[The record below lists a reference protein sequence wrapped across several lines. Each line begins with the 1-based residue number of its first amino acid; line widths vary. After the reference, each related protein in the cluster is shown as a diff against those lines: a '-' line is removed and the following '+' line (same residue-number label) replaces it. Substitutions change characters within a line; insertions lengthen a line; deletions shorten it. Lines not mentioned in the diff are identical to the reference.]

1 MAQSFKKSSLS
12 LSRCQI
18 QEVDLCPLPFRT
30 HNGRPSACPA
40 AWWRLL
46 EWLSDQ
52 VVTLAHKE
60 AGCLQPVILS
70 PHSAAQTVPANSRLC
85 EFKLAKVLTA
95 RSCLQLCL
103 KFTTRGSPAAFVPY
117 CPTPALW
124 PKRKHQRY
132 LAGTS
137 HKQVAICLLASYQT
151 HCVLTKVL
159 SDRRTD
165 RLYVISHRFCIY
177 SNIHTVI
184 KIIKRP
190 REEK

>member
-1 MAQSFKKSSLS
+1 M
-12 LSRCQI
+12 
-18 QEVDLCPLPFRT
+18 
-30 HNGRPSACPA
+30 
-40 AWWRLL
+40 
-46 EWLSDQ
+46 
-52 VVTLAHKE
+52 
-60 AGCLQPVILS
+60 QPVILS
-70 PHSAAQTVPANSRLC
+70 PHSATQTVPANSRLC

-95 RSCLQLCL
+95 RSCLRLHL

-132 LAGTS
+132 LAGIS

-159 SDRRTD
+159 SDRSTD

-177 SNIHTVI
+177 SNMHTVI
-184 KIIKRP
+184 KVIKR
-190 REEK
+190 RRKNEEVVTEMNLTAQLIF